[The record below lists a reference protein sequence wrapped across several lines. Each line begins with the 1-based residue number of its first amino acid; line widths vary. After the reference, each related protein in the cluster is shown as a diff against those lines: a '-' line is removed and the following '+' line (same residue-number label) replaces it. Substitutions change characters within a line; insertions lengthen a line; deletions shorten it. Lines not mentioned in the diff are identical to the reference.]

1 MSMNDPLAD
10 MLTRIRNGQSAR
22 LARVSCPKSKLLAN
36 VLQVLKSEG
45 YIRDYASV
53 ELGNNRFA
61 LEIDLKY
68 HDGEPVIREISRVSK
83 PGRRMYS
90 ASKSIPVVHNGLG
103 ITVVS
108 TSHGVMA
115 DHEARRQNI
124 GGEVLCSVF

>member
-1 MSMNDPLAD
+1 MSFNDPLAD

-36 VLQVLKSEG
+36 VLQVLKDEG
-45 YIRDYASV
+45 FIRDYASV
-53 ELGNNRFA
+53 DMGNNRFA

-68 HDGEPVIREISRVSK
+68 HDGEPVIREIKRIST
-83 PGRRMYS
+83 PGRRHY
-90 ASKSIPVVHNGLG
+90 AAAKAIPMVRNGLG
-103 ITVVS
+103 VTVVS